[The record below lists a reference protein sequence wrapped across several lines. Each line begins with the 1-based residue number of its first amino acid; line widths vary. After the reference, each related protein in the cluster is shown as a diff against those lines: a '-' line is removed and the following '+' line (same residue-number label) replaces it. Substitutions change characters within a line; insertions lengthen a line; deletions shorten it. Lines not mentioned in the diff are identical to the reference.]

1 MEPCTDAKAGNKWT
15 DRELNWLLQTG
26 KRIWGIREGRESAGK
41 LM

>member
-1 MEPCTDAKAGNKWT
+1 MDPKAGNKWT

-26 KRIWGIREGRESAGK
+26 KRTWGTREGGERERDGK